1 MDRDPELLGGSVDSV
16 IYRNEENGYTVLR
29 LRCDDGAVVTVVG
42 TIPAAV
48 AGERLELTGSWA
60 KHPFHGDQFKAE
72 TVERSMPES
81 LDDLFAYLSSGAVRG
96 VGPATARELIDRFG
110 GDVLDVL
117 ESSPEKIAQIRG
129 IGEKKA
135 NEIVKSFRSQ
145 TALRRLMDFFA
156 ENGIKLRYA
165 IRLYRLYGEDS
176 RAALLDNPYVL
187 TDEYV
192 GAEFAEADAFALSLG
207 FDGDAPERVQA
218 AVVYELAFNLDNG
231 HSFIPRER
239 LTAAVTQL
247 IGVGADAVA
256 SALDELGKAG
266 SVVFDTIA
274 GRDAVYLASLYRAE
288 TYVAARLIEM
298 SGPAVSKRGVDAD
311 ALIAECE
318 RDMGLKL
325 ALGQRNAVRAAAVCG
340 VMALTGGPGTGKTTT
355 VRAILRLF
363 EKLGLDTALAAPTGR
378 AAKRMSEL
386 AGTEASTIHRLL
398 EAGYDEFS
406 QTPVFKHNE
415 SDPLTADAV
424 ILDEASMI
432 DVTLMESL
440 LRALKPG
447 CRLVLVGDSNQLPSV
462 GPGNLFMDVLRSG
475 SVETVRLTEVFRQAG
490 ESAIVKNAHMINSGE
505 VPDLGENKGDFFFLS
520 RRDPA
525 RAVDTIIE
533 LAAKR
538 LPEKMGISPLQIQ
551 VLAPTRRYETGTISL
566 NKRLQQALNPPCEG
580 KAEKE
585 FGEIV
590 FRVGDRVMQIRNNYD
605 IIWRKASGESG
616 MGVFNGDVGHVVA
629 ISHGEQMMTV
639 DFDERLVT
647 YTFDMLADLEL
658 AYAMTVHKS
667 QGSEYRAV
675 ILSLGRCAP
684 TLLSRAVL
692 YTAVTRARE
701 LLIIVGESEEVAAM
715 IANDKPQKR
724 YSGLKTRLSR

>member
-1 MDRDPELLGGSVDSV
+1 
-16 IYRNEENGYTVLR
+16 
-29 LRCDDGAVVTVVG
+29 
-42 TIPAAV
+42 
-48 AGERLELTGSWA
+48 
-60 KHPFHGDQFKAE
+60 
-72 TVERSMPES
+72 
-81 LDDLFAYLSSGAVRG
+81 
-96 VGPATARELIDRFG
+96 
-110 GDVLDVL
+110 
-117 ESSPEKIAQIRG
+117 
-129 IGEKKA
+129 
-135 NEIVKSFRSQ
+135 
-145 TALRRLMDFFA
+145 
-156 ENGIKLRYA
+156 
-165 IRLYRLYGEDS
+165 
-176 RAALLDNPYVL
+176 
-187 TDEYV
+187 
-192 GAEFAEADAFALSLG
+192 
-207 FDGDAPERVQA
+207 
-218 AVVYELAFNLDNG
+218 
-231 HSFIPRER
+231 
-239 LTAAVTQL
+239 
-247 IGVGADAVA
+247 
-256 SALDELGKAG
+256 
-266 SVVFDTIA
+266 
-274 GRDAVYLASLYRAE
+274 
-288 TYVAARLIEM
+288 
-298 SGPAVSKRGVDAD
+298 
-311 ALIAECE
+311 
-318 RDMGLKL
+318 
-325 ALGQRNAVRAAAVCG
+325 
-340 VMALTGGPGTGKTTT
+340 
-355 VRAILRLF
+355 
-363 EKLGLDTALAAPTGR
+363 LDTALAAPTGR

-415 SDPLTADAV
+415 TDPLTADAV

-505 VPDLGENKGDFFFLS
+505 LPDLGENKGDFFFLS

-538 LPEKMGISPLQIQ
+538 LPDKMGISPLQIQ

>member
-1 MDRDPELLGGSVDSV
+1 
-16 IYRNEENGYTVLR
+16 
-29 LRCDDGAVVTVVG
+29 
-42 TIPAAV
+42 
-48 AGERLELTGSWA
+48 
-60 KHPFHGDQFKAE
+60 
-72 TVERSMPES
+72 
-81 LDDLFAYLSSGAVRG
+81 
-96 VGPATARELIDRFG
+96 
-110 GDVLDVL
+110 
-117 ESSPEKIAQIRG
+117 
-129 IGEKKA
+129 
-135 NEIVKSFRSQ
+135 
-145 TALRRLMDFFA
+145 
-156 ENGIKLRYA
+156 
-165 IRLYRLYGEDS
+165 
-176 RAALLDNPYVL
+176 
-187 TDEYV
+187 
-192 GAEFAEADAFALSLG
+192 
-207 FDGDAPERVQA
+207 
-218 AVVYELAFNLDNG
+218 
-231 HSFIPRER
+231 
-239 LTAAVTQL
+239 
-247 IGVGADAVA
+247 
-256 SALDELGKAG
+256 
-266 SVVFDTIA
+266 
-274 GRDAVYLASLYRAE
+274 
-288 TYVAARLIEM
+288 M

-415 SDPLTADAV
+415 TDPLTADAV

-505 VPDLGENKGDFFFLS
+505 LPDLGENKGDFFFLS

-538 LPEKMGISPLQIQ
+538 LPDKMGISPLQIQ

>member
-1 MDRDPELLGGSVDSV
+1 MDREPELLTGSVDSV
-16 IYRNEENGYTVLR
+16 IYRNEDNGYTVLR
-29 LRCDDGAVVTVVG
+29 LRTDDGAAVTVVG

-48 AGERLELTGSWA
+48 AGERLEMTGNWA
-60 KHPFHGDQFKAE
+60 THPYHGEQFKAE

-81 LDDLFAYLSSGAVRG
+81 MDEIFAYLSSGAVHG

-110 GDVLDVL
+110 GEVLDVL
-117 ESSPEKIAQIRG
+117 ESSPERIAQIRG
-129 IGEKKA
+129 IGPKKA
-135 NEIVKSFRSQ
+135 EAMVRSFRSQ

-165 IRLYRLYGEDS
+165 IRLYRLYGEDA
-176 RAALLDNPYVL
+176 RAAVLDNPYIL

-207 FDGDAPERVQA
+207 FDGDAPERIQA
-218 AVVYELAFNLDNG
+218 AVLYELLFNLDNG

-239 LTAAVTQL
+239 LTAAVVQL
-247 IGVGADAVA
+247 IGVPEDSVTAAI
-256 SALDELGKAG
+256 SELAGAG
-266 SVVFDTIA
+266 SVVFDSIA

-288 TYVAARLIEM
+288 TYVAERILGM
-298 SGPAVSKRGVDAD
+298 SGPARNGRGVDEER
-311 ALIAECE
+311 LIAECE
-318 RDMGLKL
+318 REMGLEL
-325 ALGQRNAVRAAAVCG
+325 AAGQRQAVRAAAVCG

-363 EKLGLDTALAAPTGR
+363 QKLGLDTALAAPTGR

-386 AGTEASTIHRLL
+386 AGMEASTIHRLL
-398 EAGYDEFS
+398 EAGYDEFA

-440 LRALKPG
+440 LRALRPG

-462 GPGNLFMDVLRSG
+462 GPGNLFMDILRSG
-475 SVETVRLTEVFRQAG
+475 AVQTVRLTEVFRQAG
-490 ESAIVKNAHMINSGE
+490 ESAIVRNAHMINEGE
-505 VPDLGENKGDFFFLS
+505 MPVLGENRGDFFFLS
-520 RRDPA
+520 RRDA
-525 RAVDTIIE
+525 SRAVDTIIE
-533 LAAKR
+533 LASTR
-538 LPEKMGISPLQIQ
+538 LPEKMGISPVQIQ
-551 VLAPTRRYETGTISL
+551 VLAPTRRYETGTINL

-580 KAEKE
+580 KTEKE
-585 FGEIV
+585 FGDIV
-590 FRVGDRVMQIRNNYD
+590 FRTGDRVMQIRNNYD

-616 MGVFNGDVGHVVA
+616 LGVFNGDVGHIVA

-647 YTFDMLADLEL
+647 YTFDMLSDLEL

-701 LLIIVGESEEVAAM
+701 LLIIVGESETVAAM
-715 IANDKPQKR
+715 IENDKPQKR
-724 YSGLKTRLSR
+724 YSGLKTRLAR